1 MMEANAHATTMP
13 RRARLALVVRLSD
26 IMLWTRYESDILA
39 AAMVVIRRIWAA
51 YSYYGGQRARRRSSI
66 WMTTF
71 WYRAKSLAEM
81 SRSFRPKPYFR
92 AIWRTALWTIPRIY
106 SSSIKK

>member
-13 RRARLALVVRLSD
+13 RRTRLAIVVRLSD

-51 YSYYGGQRARRRSSI
+51 YSY
-66 WMTTF
+66 
-71 WYRAKSLAEM
+71 
-81 SRSFRPKPYFR
+81 
-92 AIWRTALWTIPRIY
+92 
-106 SSSIKK
+106 